1 MNNTSYVPLPTR
13 KDSLVNN
20 LGYPRSLLLPQLDE
34 IEKKYTN
41 TLYRPDEITSDWVSY
56 KKHLKKI
63 KPEFCPKITLVGH
76 DESEIEN
83 ITLMSL
89 GGVALH
95 MNGVANYA
103 LLGKRNIHLL
113 DSIIEENK
121 SEWIG
126 FNVYTGFED
135 YIFEWIKQY
144 KIHAAQRIFKD
155 KVIDFSEAD
164 RKLKLL
170 VEKHKGPVYKDGT
183 LIYAPIIIGGHYN
196 NYSYTTSYQ
205 FGADYVVRG
214 KGINL
219 LRDILLQLY
228 APGIYHDP
236 MPYANIPLMDREG
249 FYRDTYN
256 FSDYTKKY
264 AKSPIKSVLTA
275 LGCNY
280 TCTYCYIGSLI
291 DNLNDAYKDSNIR
304 PPSIIQDRP
313 IETVLKEGEEILRLD
328 KIYGAETT
336 TVFDQADISLNNIEW
351 WKSLS
356 KHWMEKVKIKFYIQ
370 ARPAMLAG
378 DAGANRITIIKQH
391 DLISGI
397 SMAIESGDETV
408 RKLLL
413 DRHEKNK
420 TIKNAIKNMKSFG
433 IPLRTQ
439 AIVGLPVM
447 KPKIAVNQSQTN
459 LSLVDKNGVEHYYDD
474 PLQESIKCLELVCS
488 SDFSLDDYY
497 WNAVYSPFPGTPLG
511 DYTIAAGFS
520 SSKTVDEAF
529 LFSSESK
536 LRCFDSLTAKRQIAF
551 TFTSNYFSHLK
562 NGPDMMSLYIYR
574 NIDFTIS
581 SFADFIF
588 DKHHY
593 FINKSQATVRKKQLI
608 DFLEYAYSTASC
620 SAFKELNIKLIYYY
634 LNLMDGIILAAKV
647 ASYYFSSAH
656 NDTNDFTLYD
666 LYKIERSHYYD
677 NSYLMP
683 YIPIKY
689 FEFFSDNY
697 KGSLSKY
704 EFR

>member
-1 MNNTSYVPLPTR
+1 MNIKSYVPLPTR
-13 KDSLVNN
+13 KDSLINK
-20 LGYPRSLLLPQLDE
+20 LGYPIDICLPQLNE
-34 IEKKYTN
+34 NKNKYTN
-41 TLYRPDEITSDWVSY
+41 TMYRPDEITSDWLSY
-56 KKHLKKI
+56 KKHLKNI
-63 KPEFCPKITLVGH
+63 KPEFCPKITLIGH

-89 GGVALH
+89 GGVVLH

-103 LLGKRNIHLL
+103 LLGKNNIHLL

-126 FNVYTGFED
+126 FNIYTGFED
-135 YIFEWIKQY
+135 YVFEWIKQY
-144 KIHAAQRIFKD
+144 KIHSAQRIFKD
-155 KVIDFSEAD
+155 KVIDFHQAD
-164 RKLKLL
+164 CKLKQL
-170 VEKHKGPVYKDGT
+170 VEKHNGPVYQNGH

-196 NYSYTTSYQ
+196 NYSYTNSYKH
-205 FGADYVVRG
+205 GADYVVRG

-219 LRDILLQLY
+219 LRDILLKLY
-228 APGIYHDP
+228 VPGIYHDP
-236 MPYANIPLMDREG
+236 MPYANIPLMDRAG

-256 FSDYTKKY
+256 FSSQTKKY
-264 AKSPIKSVLTA
+264 AVSPIKSVLTA

-291 DNLNDAYKDSNIR
+291 ENLNNAYKGTSLR

-328 KIYGAETT
+328 KIYGSKTT

-351 WKSLS
+351 WEDLS
-356 KHWMEKVKIKFYIQ
+356 KIWMEKVKIKFYIQ

-378 DAGANRITIIKQH
+378 NSGLKRISIIKKH
-391 DLISGI
+391 NLISGI
-397 SMAIESGDETV
+397 SMAIESGDEKV

-420 TIKNAIKNMKSFG
+420 TIKNAVKNVKSFG

-439 AIVGLPVM
+439 AIVGLPVI
-447 KPKIAVNQSQTN
+447 KPKVAINQSKTN
-459 LSLVDKNGVEHYYDD
+459 LSLVDKNGSEYYYDD
-474 PLQESIKCLELVCS
+474 PIQESIKCLELVCS
-488 SDFSLDDYY
+488 SDFSLEDYY
-497 WNAVYSPFPGTPLG
+497 WNAIYSPFPGTPLG
-511 DYTIAAGFS
+511 DYTIAADFS

-536 LRCFDSLTAKRQIAF
+536 LNCFDDLTAKRQVAF

-562 NGPDMMSLYIYR
+562 NGADMMMLFVYR
-574 NIDFTIS
+574 NSDFTINT
-581 SFADFIF
+581 FADFIHN
-588 DKHHY
+588 KHHY
-593 FINKSQATVRKKQLI
+593 FINDNQITHNEQQI
-608 DFLEYAYSTASC
+608 IHFIEHAYSDISC
-620 SAFKELNIKLIYYY
+620 SRFKSINIKLIHYY
-634 LNLMDGIILAAKV
+634 LNLMDGLVLAAKV
-647 ASYYFSSAH
+647 ASYYL
-656 NDTNDFTLYD
+656 NNKLNNTDDFTLYD

-689 FEFFSDNY
+689 LEFFSDNHY
-697 KGSLSKY
+697 ELASKY
-704 EFR
+704 KFR